1 MRIGWTD
8 KEREKLIIA
17 KWREKVKWAKWRER
31 EKAKGQNV
39 ERERK

>member
-31 EKAKGQNV
+31 EKVKRVKCRG
-39 ERERK
+39 REK